1 MKNIIMKKRRSLID
15 RIIDHEK
22 KRVDRSK
29 KKKAELST
37 FTHRRSKL
45 EIIDLSFF
53 VPSEITKVSAEDTVA
68 HQRPSVCGLAL

>member
-1 MKNIIMKKRRSLID
+1 MKKRRSLID

-22 KRVDRSK
+22 KRVDTRSK